1 MAGPPGESLPQRY
14 AQIMNDVEAHAAGKF
29 TDDATLLLIAVN
41 DRPDAVITQSA
52 TPMQSNA

>member
-1 MAGPPGESLPQRY
+1 
-14 AQIMNDVEAHAAGKF
+14 MNDVEAHAAGKF

-41 DRPDAVITQSA
+41 DRPEAVITQSA